1 MVSTGRPASTGHAKG
16 TNADEDYEEES
27 TDEIH
32 PLL

>member
-1 MVSTGRPASTGHAKG
+1 MVSNGRPASTEHAKR
-16 TNADEDYEEES
+16 THADEECEEES

>member
-16 TNADEDYEEES
+16 THADYEEES